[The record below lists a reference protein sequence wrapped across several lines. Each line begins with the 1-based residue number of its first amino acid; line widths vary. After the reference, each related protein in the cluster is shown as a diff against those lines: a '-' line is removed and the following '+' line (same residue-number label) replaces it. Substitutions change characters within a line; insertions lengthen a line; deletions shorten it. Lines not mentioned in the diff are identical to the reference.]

1 MKSGSKSFCG
11 ESLFEERLFVSILKS
26 ADSLGQIVDQLLKSQ
41 GLTPAQ
47 YNVLRILR
55 GAEPGGLLCR
65 GISDRMI
72 SRDPDMTR
80 LLDRMEKRDLITRER
95 QKDDRRVIN
104 TRITPTGLSMLKK
117 LDQPVRDLHKEQ
129 FSYMSAPRMKAL
141 VESLEEIIQRT
152 SAPLVEKPIEHT
164 GKL

>member
-55 GAEPGGLLCR
+55 GAEPGACCAVA
-65 GISDRMI
+65 SV
-72 SRDPDMTR
+72 T
-80 LLDRMEKRDLITRER
+80 
-95 QKDDRRVIN
+95 
-104 TRITPTGLSMLKK
+104 
-117 LDQPVRDLHKEQ
+117 
-129 FSYMSAPRMKAL
+129 A
-141 VESLEEIIQRT
+141 
-152 SAPLVEKPIEHT
+152 
-164 GKL
+164 